1 MLYEW
6 KWWQEVSYL
15 EPNNPVS
22 PVWLIFNFVVF
33 ADSIVL
39 RAIYF
44 CKGTLYSNN
53 HTQDIEGFF
62 FFFFFFSEFQTSN
75 KVILGQNKEL
85 IQFNLAAFK
94 KGKDLWPMW

>member
-1 MLYEW
+1 MLTHW
-6 KWWQEVSYL
+6 TSRPLLKFCNVAPEVSGDALWMKMVTRSYL

-33 ADSIVL
+33 ADSTVL

-62 FFFFFFSEFQTSN
+62 FFFFSEFQTSN
-75 KVILGQNKEL
+75 KVILGQN
-85 IQFNLAAFK
+85 
-94 KGKDLWPMW
+94 